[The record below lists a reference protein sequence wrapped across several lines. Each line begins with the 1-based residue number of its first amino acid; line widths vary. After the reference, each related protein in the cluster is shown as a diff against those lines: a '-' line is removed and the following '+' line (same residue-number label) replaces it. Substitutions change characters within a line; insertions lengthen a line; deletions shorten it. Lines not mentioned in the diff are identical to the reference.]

1 MTYVLDS
8 NFLFA
13 LTFEKDRHFDR
24 AYEII
29 EQLREDNI
37 SSLIT
42 TNLVLQ
48 ETLTL
53 VVARFHGSTYHLD
66 KISKLFWGENN
77 FFQISYI
84 TQNEYIKIYEILT
97 QYTTEKRLLS
107 SVDASLIYLFKKFN
121 ASKIISFDSHFE
133 NIIPRIF

>member
-13 LTFEKDRHFDR
+13 LTFEKDKHFNR
-24 AYEII
+24 AYEMLT
-29 EQLREDNI
+29 QLKEKNI

-42 TNLVLQ
+42 NNLVLQ
-48 ETLTL
+48 ETMTL
-53 VVARFHGSTYHLD
+53 VIARFNGSTFHLD

-77 FFQISYI
+77 FFQIAYLMEK
-84 TQNEYIKIYEILT
+84 EYKKICEILT
-97 QYTTEKRLLS
+97 QYSSEKRLLS

-121 ASKIISFDSHFE
+121 AKKIISFDSHFD